1 MLFSSADTTM
11 LLTIER
17 FRLGFGFLHTAL
29 TESALTYPL
38 FKGVAKQLFDREM
51 QTFPTQDP
59 EKVVFW

>member
-1 MLFSSADTTM
+1 M